1 MNKKLG
7 FILVGVFCS
16 SLLAMAAWG
25 AEEKVA
31 NGPSVSEFRAFSM
44 FRSVKLIWQSSV
56 PATAAKSFQ
65 IVRSIHEK
73 DGPYTPLTTVPAKEG
88 ETSYTFT
95 DKDISTSDNYYY
107 KITVEGT
114 GETFGPSVA
123 KPFLSQPAT

>member
-16 SLLAMAAWG
+16 SLVVMTAWG
-25 AEEKVA
+25 AEEKGA
-31 NGPSVSEFRAFSM
+31 GSPSVSEFRAFSM
-44 FRSVKLIWQSSV
+44 FRSVKLIWQSNL
-56 PATAAKSFQ
+56 PASSAKSFQ
-65 IVRSIHEK
+65 ISRSIDKK
-73 DGPYTPLTTVPAKEG
+73 DGPYSPLLTVEAKEG
-88 ETSYTFT
+88 ETNYSFT
-95 DKDISTSDNYYY
+95 DKSISTSDNYYY